1 MDSTHGGG
9 AKVPAMPV
17 RMLVAVLSLLVSA
30 GCKKEEAAPQQAAS
44 TVEGGVE
51 AAPPPPFTGTLTAAQ
66 LQAAVKQV
74 QPRQPWDVAWA
85 GLRAA
90 VGEPT
95 KVDGDVYGW
104 YVLEG
109 GKCHFLEVT
118 RDRATSE
125 VGSSQQG
132 AADEETA
139 GYFAKCK
146 AGAPAGASAATA
158 GERRPPGGH
167 GSGTGGGEGRGDGSG
182 GGVGDG
188 SGRGDA
194 GAGEAGKAGAAREK
208 PGLKKRAK
216 KPAADDEAPQGGW

>member
-9 AKVPAMPV
+9 AKVPAMSV
-17 RMLVAVLSLLVSA
+17 RMFVAVLSLLLVA
-30 GCKKEEAAPQQAAS
+30 ACKKEEAAPKPAAS
-44 TVEGGVE
+44 AADGGQE
-51 AAPPPPFTGTLTAAQ
+51 TAAPPFSGTLTAAQ

-74 QPRQPWDVAWA
+74 LPRQPWDEAWA

-95 KVDGDVYGW
+95 LVQGDLHGW

-109 GKCHFLEVT
+109 GTCHFLEVT
-118 RDRATSE
+118 RDRATNQ

-132 AADEETA
+132 AADEQTA
-139 GYFAKCK
+139 SYFAKCQ
-146 AGAPAGASAATA
+146 AGAPAGAKAAGAA
-158 GERRPPGGH
+158 GERNPKGGH

-182 GGVGDG
+182 GGLGDG
-188 SGRGDA
+188 TGQSDA
-194 GAGEAGKAGAAREK
+194 GAGAGGKAGTPGAK

-216 KPAADDEAPQGGW
+216 KPAADDDAPQGGW